1 MNSPYKVYIQ
11 SCQEVTQSAETTPN
25 ETKVISSNLTPS
37 FYVDIKKKKK
47 KRSKFAIIGSIIFW
61 GAHRQKLK
69 LYPIYTE

>member
-25 ETKVISSNLTPS
+25 ETEVISSNLTPS
-37 FYVDIKKKKK
+37 FYVDIKKKK
-47 KRSKFAIIGSIIFW
+47 RVQFAIIGSIIYW
-61 GAHRQKLK
+61 GAHRRKLK